1 MTGLVIGDDH
11 SVFLDAM
18 SAVLVQRG
26 YEVTVARSVA
36 DTIETV
42 RRTRPDVCL
51 IDRHFAGDNGITAII
66 PMLAASS
73 RTKVLVL
80 SADPDTEGIRQALHA
95 GASGYLHKT
104 RGVSALTRAIDRVQ
118 RGEVV
123 VDVPK
128 PSPARPAA
136 RQDDAHRLA
145 AFLTARERECLQL
158 LVEGLDTAGIA
169 TKLGVSPAT
178 VRTHIQS
185 LMIKLGVHSRLE
197 AASYA
202 VRYRLLEDEVLRFP
216 STGTGLAGR
225 QRRRTDR
232 PANARPA
239 AARRPARP
247 QSMTRRARL
256 GGQAHDG
263 PGGVR
268 RRTAGRPGRAAGGG
282 GKLRPGRGP
291 PRQDENRHGQ
301 ADGQHAGQPAAP
313 CLAQFAGH
321 CPATIV
327 TPGPAATG
335 PPRGDALCPP
345 PPTYPSG

>member
-18 SAVLVQRG
+18 SAVLIQRG
-26 YEVTVARSVA
+26 YEVTVARSVQ

-42 RRTRPDVCL
+42 RRTQPDVCL
-51 IDRHFAGDNGITAII
+51 IDRHFAGDNGITAIST
-66 PMLAASS
+66 MLTASS

-128 PSPARPAA
+128 PAPVRPPS
-136 RQDDAHRLA
+136 RRDDAHRLA
-145 AFLTARERECLQL
+145 AFLTARERECLLL

-178 VRTHIQS
+178 VRTHVQS
-185 LMIKLGVHSRLE
+185 LMTKLGVHSRLE

-202 VRYRLLEDEVLRFP
+202 VRHRLLDDELARFP
-216 STGTGLAGR
+216 SAGTGLSPGWCRR
-225 QRRRTDR
+225 QRRTATRPQAVRTT
-232 PANARPA
+232 
-239 AARRPARP
+239 AARAPRSA
-247 QSMTRRARL
+247 QSVIRRAML
-256 GGQAHDG
+256 A
-263 PGGVR
+263 GV
-268 RRTAGRPGRAAGGG
+268 AA
-282 GKLRPGRGP
+282 KL
-291 PRQDENRHGQ
+291 
-301 ADGQHAGQPAAP
+301 
-313 CLAQFAGH
+313 
-321 CPATIV
+321 
-327 TPGPAATG
+327 
-335 PPRGDALCPP
+335 
-345 PPTYPSG
+345 

>member
-1 MTGLVIGDDH
+1 VTGLVIGDDH

-26 YEVTVARSVA
+26 YEVTVARSMP

-42 RRTRPDVCL
+42 RRTQPDVCL
-51 IDRHFAGDNGITAII
+51 IDRHFAGDNGIMAIR

-80 SADPDTEGIRQALHA
+80 SADPDAEGIRQALHA

-128 PSPARPAA
+128 AAPARPRA
-136 RQDDAHRLA
+136 RPDDAHRLA

-178 VRTHIQS
+178 VRTHVQS
-185 LMIKLGVHSRLE
+185 LMTKLGVHSRLE

-216 STGTGLAGR
+216 STGTGLAAGR
-225 QRRRTDR
+225 RRRTAH
-232 PANARPA
+232 PKAARPA
-239 AARRPARP
+239 AARTLSR
-247 QSMTRRARL
+247 THCVIRRAAS
-256 GGQAHDG
+256 GEVGA
-263 PGGVR
+263 
-268 RRTAGRPGRAAGGG
+268 
-282 GKLRPGRGP
+282 KL
-291 PRQDENRHGQ
+291 
-301 ADGQHAGQPAAP
+301 
-313 CLAQFAGH
+313 
-321 CPATIV
+321 
-327 TPGPAATG
+327 
-335 PPRGDALCPP
+335 
-345 PPTYPSG
+345 